1 MVDGRPLGGKGA
13 RPVHLLAAGGTI
25 AMAGDAGGRAVPAL
39 DAAAIA
45 RAVGLEGMPARTVR
59 TLPGVHL
66 TLADALAVAHAAR
79 DELVRLRGRSPQS
92 HGGVVLTTGTDTL
105 EELAVLV
112 EAVCGGLGTVAV
124 TGAIRPA
131 GAPGADGPAN
141 VLDAVAVAAHA
152 PAGTWVVFAGE
163 VHAAAEARKADSTSP
178 RCFASPRT
186 GPAGHVAEGV
196 VTMHAAVPAPPALDV
211 AALDLRVPI
220 VPTWLGDD
228 GALVRAAAAGPPAP
242 DGLVVVALGAGHVAP
257 AVLAAVADA
266 AARVPVAACVRPER
280 GALLRA
286 TYGFAGAE
294 PDLRAAGVIDAG
306 GRSPQAARVRLL
318 AALGAGLR
326 GAALR
331 AAVEG

>member
-1 MVDGRPLGGKGA
+1 MVDGRSTSGKGA

-25 AMAGDAGGRAVPAL
+25 AMADDGSGRVVPAL
-39 DAAAIA
+39 DAAAIV
-45 RAVGLEGMPARTVR
+45 RAVGLEGVPARTVR

-79 DELVRLRGRSPQS
+79 AVLDTGA
-92 HGGVVLTTGTDTL
+92 GVALTTGTDTL

-112 EAVCGGLGTVAV
+112 EAVCGDRGTVAV

-141 VLDAVAVAAHA
+141 VLDAAAVAAQA

-186 GPAGHVAEGV
+186 GPAGHVAEGE

-257 AVLAAVADA
+257 AVLAAVRDA
-266 AARVPVAACVRPER
+266 AGRMPVAACVRPER

-286 TYGFAGAE
+286 TYGFPGAE
-294 PDLRAAGVIDAG
+294 PDLRAAGVLDAG
-306 GRSPQAARVRLL
+306 GRSPQAARMRLL

-326 GAALR
+326 GDALR
-331 AAVEG
+331 AAVER